1 MCGKNN
7 LGNLIHKNTMMHDQQ
22 ASAAT
27 KSRQLFL
34 KNLCLAFKNSILEN
48 LVWCFLFV
56 RVKLP

>member
-34 KNLCLAFKNSILEN
+34 KISLPCLQKFNS
-48 LVWCFLFV
+48 
-56 RVKLP
+56 